1 MFMSV
6 KNYIVIL
13 FLLVMGIV
21 ITSCSSTSLMHS
33 WKEAELTHA
42 YKHLRIIG
50 ISDSQQTRQL
60 YEKYF
65 VAELKKRNVTATPSY
80 KLISS
85 KQKMNRETVVAAI
98 EGTEIDAVLVT
109 YLVSADAEMKHRDSP
124 LGASYSGTAEGSQI
138 SATIVTNRGR
148 SRTEE
153 VFVLK
158 NDIYDAQS
166 KTLVW
171 SVQTETVAP
180 ESVDE
185 VVTEVTDLLIDR
197 MFSDGIVK

>member
-1 MFMSV
+1 MFIKV
-6 KNYIVIL
+6 KNFSVLII
-13 FLLVMGIV
+13 LLVMAVV
-21 ITSCSSTSLMHS
+21 IASCSNTSLLQS
-33 WKEAELTHA
+33 WKETEAGGV
-42 YKHLRIIG
+42 YKHLMIIG

-65 VAELKKRNVTATPSY
+65 VDELKKRKLTATPSY
-80 KLISS
+80 QLISS

-98 EGTEIDAVLVT
+98 QGTEIDAVLVT
-109 YLVSADAEMKHRDSP
+109 YLVSADSEMKYRDSP

-138 SATIVTNRGR
+138 SATIVTKRGR
-148 SRTEE
+148 SSSEE

-171 SVQTETVAP
+171 SARTETVAP
-180 ESVDE
+180 ESIDQVI
-185 VVTEVTDLLIDR
+185 TEVTALLIDK
-197 MFSDGIVK
+197 MFSDGVVK